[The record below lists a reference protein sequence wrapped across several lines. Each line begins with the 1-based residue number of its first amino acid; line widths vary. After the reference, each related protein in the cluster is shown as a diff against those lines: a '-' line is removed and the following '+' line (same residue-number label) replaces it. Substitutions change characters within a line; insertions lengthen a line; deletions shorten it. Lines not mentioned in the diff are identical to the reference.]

1 VWLRA
6 AAAEPGGAAA
16 GCRQL
21 SRHHQRQAGQGH
33 LRQSPRGVLVS
44 FTTVPPAVVHAASS
58 MPASMTGA
66 VSVPR
71 EMDANT
77 V

>member
-1 VWLRA
+1 
-6 AAAEPGGAAA
+6 
-16 GCRQL
+16 
-21 SRHHQRQAGQGH
+21 
-33 LRQSPRGVLVS
+33 VLVS
-44 FTTVPPAVVHAASS
+44 FTTVPPAAVHAAS